1 MLAGHFGQRQF
12 HVPLDRG
19 MLEPMASACAAAEAH
34 WDELLEARES
44 HDKATRLARAG
55 QPAVT
60 RSDDT

>member
-1 MLAGHFGQRQF
+1 
-12 HVPLDRG
+12 
-19 MLEPMASACAAAEAH
+19 MASACAAAEAH

-60 RSDDT
+60 RGDDTQVVDVRLAYSSR